1 MPLNAYRELLSTNR
15 RLLGFGFVTALY
27 SSFGQT
33 YFIGII
39 GPAIQLEF
47 GLSHTLWG
55 TIYMIGTLAS
65 ACLLPWTGALIDRL
79 PLRRYTLAACFLL
92 VFACAYITTT
102 TGPVT
107 LVLAIFLLRHAGQ
120 GLIMHISITSMA
132 RYFDRERGRATVSY
146 THLTLPTKRI
156 V

>member
-39 GPAIQLEF
+39 GPHIQLEF

-55 TIYMIGTLAS
+55 MIYMIGTLGS
-65 ACLLPWTGALIDRL
+65 AALLPWTGGLIDRFA
-79 PLRRYTLAACFLL
+79 LRRYTLTQPAFCWSA
-92 VFACAYITTT
+92 
-102 TGPVT
+102 PVP
-107 LVLAIFLLRHAGQ
+107 ILRPRP
-120 GLIMHISITSMA
+120 A
-132 RYFDRERGRATVSY
+132 R
-146 THLTLPTKRI
+146 
-156 V
+156 